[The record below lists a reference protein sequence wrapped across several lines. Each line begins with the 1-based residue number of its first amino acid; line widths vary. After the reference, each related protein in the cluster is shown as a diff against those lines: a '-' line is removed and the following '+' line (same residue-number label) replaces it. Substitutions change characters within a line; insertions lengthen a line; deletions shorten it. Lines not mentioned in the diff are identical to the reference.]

1 MSAKRYQITLTE
13 EMVEIF
19 SKGAE
24 QNGMSIPMYVR
35 TLAYKQAKAMEQV
48 EGMFNLVRGMTPEQL
63 KEVTEAGL
71 KEIRERSGSDEQH

>member
-1 MSAKRYQITLTE
+1 MAKRYQLTLTD
-13 EMVEIF
+13 EMEEIF

-35 TLAYKQAKAMEQV
+35 TLAYKQAKAAEQL
-48 EGMFNLVRGMTPEQL
+48 ETMMSMVRGMTPEQL
-63 KEVTEAGL
+63 REATEAGF

>member
-1 MSAKRYQITLTE
+1 MAKRYQLTLTDEME
-13 EMVEIF
+13 ELF

-35 TLAYKQAKAMEQV
+35 TLAYKQAKAAEQV
-48 EGMFNLVRGMTPEQL
+48 ESMFSLVRGMSPEDLRQ
-63 KEVTEAGL
+63 VTEAGL

>member
-1 MSAKRYQITLTE
+1 MAKRYQLTLTDEME
-13 EMVEIF
+13 ELF

-35 TLAYKQAKAMEQV
+35 TLAYKQAKAAAQV
-48 EGMFNLVRGMTPEQL
+48 ESMFSLVRGMSPEQL
-63 KEVTEAGL
+63 REVTEAGL